1 MNILHHPD
9 EATLLSYASGS
20 LDEAFS
26 TLISAHLAACT
37 ACRRRVRQLEAVGG
51 RLLDGQDTVA
61 LNVGSAERL
70 MARLDIEEARS
81 QRSVPKSQ
89 PPRAAS
95 QLAPS
100 LARLIG
106 GSLDDIRWRAVAP
119 GVSTCKLP
127 VSPGARSKLILL
139 KIGPGKKVPEHGH
152 GGMEMTLILEG
163 SYRDELGRFGPGD
176 VADLDEHVEHQPEV
190 DSDIPCICLVALEEK
205 TRFKGFFSRLLQPI
219 IGI

>member
-1 MNILHHPD
+1 MTILHHPD

-26 TLISAHLAACT
+26 TLVAAHLASCPS
-37 ACRRRVRQLEAVGG
+37 CIRRVRRLEAVGG
-51 RLLDGQDTVA
+51 KLLEGEEAAA
-61 LNVGSAERL
+61 LKVGSAERL
-70 MARLDIEEARS
+70 MARLDFEDARPAPETS
-81 QRSVPKSQ
+81 KARQM
-89 PPRAAS
+89 AAS
-95 QLAPS
+95 QLSPS

-106 GSLDDIRWRAVAP
+106 ASLDDVRWRTVAP

-127 VSPGARSKLILL
+127 VSPGALSKLILL

-176 VADLDEHVEHQPEV
+176 VADLDEHVEHQPVV
-190 DSDIPCICLVALEEK
+190 DSDVPCVCLVALEKK